1 MLNDIYGEL
10 KNQLSASEMN
20 NLKIKQCQWIKDRD
34 AASQKELKEAGG
46 GTLAYAEEARI
57 LYEMTRER
65 CYELVTYYMK

>member
-20 NLKIKQCQWIKDRD
+20 NLKIKQFQWIKDRD
-34 AASQKELKEAGG
+34 AASQKDSKEDGE
-46 GTLAYAEEARI
+46 GTLGHAEEARI
-57 LYEMTRER
+57 LHEMTRER

>member
-1 MLNDIYGEL
+1 MND
-10 KNQLSASEMN
+10 
-20 NLKIKQCQWIKDRD
+20 LKIKQRQWIKDRD

-57 LYEMTRER
+57 LHEMTRER